1 MLDFSNKNMQSIFD
15 SIDSTTGKKIR
26 NKEIEAEIYKE
37 KAIQFA
43 IDILSR
49 GEEIKNLIS
58 VANKLLGLGYKFN
71 DGNFRWLVNNK
82 YRGIQLLAND
92 KRVGFITESVNLK
105 ERISCIS
112 ASYTPRA
119 RVDTDGENIW
129 IMNKNLKNF
138 RLDDF
143 DWNNPFLEGDFDWRQ
158 AFKELERLA
167 CGGIDELISGFSN
180 LLENLSKYEIHK

>member
-15 SIDSTTGKKIR
+15 SIDSTTGKNIR

-58 VANKLLGLGYKFN
+58 VANKLLDLGYKFD
-71 DGNFRWLVNNK
+71 DGNFRWSVNNK
-82 YRGIQLLAND
+82 FRSIQLLAND

-158 AFKELERLA
+158 VLKELERLA
-167 CGGIDELISGFSN
+167 CGGIDELISEFSN
-180 LLENLSKYEIHK
+180 ILENLSKYEIHK